1 MEDNAAFRVV
11 EFNALL
17 ENVQP
22 QINSTT
28 KELEEHFHNVRA
40 FFVNINGGIDAE
52 YAICDK
58 CLALEKGTRS
68 SVEDV
73 IVCIIKLKS
82 AIHLA
87 TLINRR
93 VSRTRFYDEYLHP
106 SVSRAWELYCRRHR
120 GQNNGVLSKTSGR
133 CLFGYDTNDRTE
145 ESSMRMLRYED
156 IIDEVGRLCEYL
168 RNEAAYHKLTNPR
181 APVLKKVQQYLMSK
195 SAQRRSYDPSDSLS
209 LDDDENM
216 ECHAS
221 ISSLVLE
228 RDFPSQSEVEAEL
241 KEMTAET
248 ELETPTTFA
257 DLLISLE
264 VELDDK
270 GRVIMSRHDWTTFH
284 NSLIVNSMFFSNVM
298 RHVETNRFIVFF
310 ECFCFLR
317 ILQI

>member
-1 MEDNAAFRVV
+1 
-11 EFNALL
+11 
-17 ENVQP
+17 
-22 QINSTT
+22 
-28 KELEEHFHNVRA
+28 
-40 FFVNINGGIDAE
+40 
-52 YAICDK
+52 
-58 CLALEKGTRS
+58 
-68 SVEDV
+68 
-73 IVCIIKLKS
+73 
-82 AIHLA
+82 
-87 TLINRR
+87 
-93 VSRTRFYDEYLHP
+93 
-106 SVSRAWELYCRRHR
+106 
-120 GQNNGVLSKTSGR
+120 
-133 CLFGYDTNDRTE
+133 
-145 ESSMRMLRYED
+145 MLRYED

-209 LDDDENM
+209 LDDVENM